1 MLNKL
6 SGKSALVLAAGAM
19 VLAVAGIAS
28 AGGGANNIKNGNFE
42 TGTFSPGWNW
52 GCSGCTGTWL
62 VTKKKTTPS
71 GFPWFAPMQG
81 SFSALADEE
90 SADTLYLWQ
99 KFKVGKP
106 NARLTLI
113 ADWNNRSVNGWCNLV
128 LDFDYTA
135 PCGPGLNQQFR
146 IDVLAE
152 GASLDTTDPGDILK
166 TIFQTADNTPLTQGK
181 TKLQGNLGNVKGKV
195 TVRVVV
201 VAGDS
206 VLNVGIDSVNIN
218 NGN

>member
-1 MLNKL
+1 MLKKL

-19 VLAVAGIAS
+19 VLAVAGIAN

-42 TGTFSPGWNW
+42 TGSLSPGWNW
-52 GCSGCTGTWL
+52 DCSSCTGAWL

-71 GFPWFAPMQG
+71 GFSWFGPLQG

-113 ADWNNRSVNGWCNLV
+113 ADWNNRSLNGWCNLV

-135 PCGPGLNQQFR
+135 LCGPGLNQQFR

-152 GASLDTTDPGDILK
+152 GASPDTTDPGDILK
-166 TIFQTADNTPLTQGK
+166 TIFQTVDNTPLTQGK
-181 TKLQGNLGNVKGKV
+181 TKLQVNLGDVKGKV

-201 VAGDS
+201 VAGDF